1 MKLRWTSRSALLG
14 ALALMALLPAAC
26 QRPAGE
32 GAAPAVDDG
41 AMEAEIGS
49 EPGEAMGET
58 GEDGLASPPDP
69 YGEAYQVAWHEGSVD
84 EAFEIAKAEDKPV
97 FLYWG
102 AVWCP
107 PCHYLKEKVFKTES
121 FAQKS
126 QDFVMVELDGDT
138 ERAQALG
145 EAFAVMG
152 YPTVI
157 VLDGDR
163 NEIMRMSSG
172 IPVDEYEL
180 VLDAAVAMR
189 RPVGEVL
196 DEVMA
201 VGPSEAPP
209 ELLRMLAYYAW
220 GQDDKIGL
228 PAEEELATFRALFE
242 GAPEE
247 PRTVKSRFLAQY
259 LDALI
264 SAAGDASDEAE
275 EAGTEPEPV
284 VDAEERAALAAQM
297 TTVLEDPVL
306 RNVNL
311 WHVSYWSRETVEL
324 LFPEAGPERDAFAAA
339 WVAASDAIQND
350 ESLTVD
356 DRLSGIYPEMEIYK
370 LLNPPAPVVEAEE
383 GAAGE
388 GGDEGDE
395 AAEGAAEEETPPAL
409 SMELQDKVRARVQW
423 AAETAKEGG
432 EMQAVMS
439 SMIWLL
445 GEAELEDE
453 ASALLEA
460 SLDKTLAPYYYMSSM
475 SSMAETPEEKI
486 AWRKR
491 AWDES
496 AGPATRFQWGL
507 GYLSTLM
514 NEAPE
519 DAALIESETMAVLD
533 ELLQNEDAFHQ
544 RNQRR
549 LSSLASSLES
559 WNEEAEGAHD
569 AVLARLRE
577 RVSSACV
584 RYADA
589 ADEGAVDA
597 DTVDEAEAATEADAA
612 EGAEGAENAADTA
625 EEAAPDTPYTRCT
638 NWLAPEPEE
647 ASGDA

>member
-1 MKLRWTSRSALLG
+1 VLG
-14 ALALMALLPAAC
+14 
-26 QRPAGE
+26 
-32 GAAPAVDDG
+32 
-41 AMEAEIGS
+41 
-49 EPGEAMGET
+49 
-58 GEDGLASPPDP
+58 
-69 YGEAYQVAWHEGSVD
+69 
-84 EAFEIAKAEDKPV
+84 
-97 FLYWG
+97 
-102 AVWCP
+102 
-107 PCHYLKEKVFKTES
+107 
-121 FAQKS
+121 
-126 QDFVMVELDGDT
+126 
-138 ERAQALG
+138 
-145 EAFAVMG
+145 
-152 YPTVI
+152 
-157 VLDGDR
+157 
-163 NEIMRMSSG
+163 
-172 IPVDEYEL
+172 
-180 VLDAAVAMR
+180 
-189 RPVGEVL
+189 
-196 DEVMA
+196 
-201 VGPSEAPP
+201 
-209 ELLRMLAYYAW
+209 
-220 GQDDKIGL
+220 
-228 PAEEELATFRALFE
+228 
-242 GAPEE
+242 
-247 PRTVKSRFLAQY
+247 
-259 LDALI
+259 
-264 SAAGDASDEAE
+264 
-275 EAGTEPEPV
+275 
-284 VDAEERAALAAQM
+284 
-297 TTVLEDPVL
+297 DPVL

-339 WVAASDAIQND
+339 WVAASEAIQND
-350 ESLTVD
+350 EGLTVD

-370 LLNPPAPVVEAEE
+370 LQNPPAPVVEVEE

-388 GGDEGDE
+388 GGDEGDA

-409 SMELQDKVRARVQW
+409 SAQLQDKVRARVQW

-475 SSMAETPEEKI
+475 SSMADTPEEKI

-507 GYLSTLM
+507 GYLSSLM

-569 AVLARLRE
+569 AVLATLRE
-577 RVSSACV
+577 RVTSECA

-589 ADEGAVDA
+589 ADEGATDEGAAA
-597 DTVDEAEAATEADAA
+597 DEAATEGDAA
-612 EGAEGAENAADTA
+612 ESAVDAADAA
-625 EEAAPDTPYTRCT
+625 EEAAPDTPFTRCT
-638 NWLAPEPEE
+638 NWLAPEPAE